1 MRTPLYAVSDDP
13 NSPIPVTLQRMRE
26 VVEQLGTSMEIVEG
40 GKAGLA
46 TFDGVRFLFSFASGD
61 KFLSVRAIWATEVE
75 ASADRLM
82 SFFTATDS
90 WNREKYFPTLYNLLV
105 DNKIQVVAD
114 FICDI
119 DCGLTDAQLLDNVA
133 AGVAT
138 GVDAIQY
145 MQQAVHAFI
154 S

>member
-13 NSPIPVTLQRMRE
+13 NSPIPVTLHRLQS
-26 VVEQLGTSMEIVEG
+26 VVEHLGSSMELVED

-75 ASADRLM
+75 ASTDRLM
-82 SFFTATDS
+82 SFFTASDS

-105 DNKIQVVAD
+105 EDKIQVVAD
-114 FICDI
+114 YICDI

-145 MQQAVHAFI
+145 MQQASRSFI